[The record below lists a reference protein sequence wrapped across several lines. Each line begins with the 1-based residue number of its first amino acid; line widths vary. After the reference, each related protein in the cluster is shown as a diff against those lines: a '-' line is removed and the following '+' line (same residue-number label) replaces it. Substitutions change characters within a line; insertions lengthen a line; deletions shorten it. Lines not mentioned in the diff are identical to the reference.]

1 MSLGGARRSIVPG
14 HMKQIIAA
22 ISIATALALGAGTS
36 VWAAEE
42 NEQTLN
48 ASDVPQAVQDA
59 AHKEGGKILRW
70 EKEGGNYEAVIQK
83 KGKEWGVEISP
94 EGKVMSRHNER
105 KEHKEKHE

>member
-1 MSLGGARRSIVPG
+1 
-14 HMKQIIAA
+14 MKQIIAA

-48 ASDVPQAVQDA
+48 ASEVPQVVQEA
-59 AHKEGGKILRW
+59 AHREGGKILRW

-83 KGKEWGVEISP
+83 RGKEWGVEISP
-94 EGKVMSRHNER
+94 DGKVMSRHNEK
-105 KEHKEKHE
+105 KEHREKNE